1 MKKEQLDIIKQF
13 LSGYDGPPV
22 KLMEVCGTHTAQIV
36 RNGIPSM
43 LSDRIRLISGP
54 GCPVCV
60 TVTAYIDRL
69 VELAFKEDT
78 IVYAFGDLLRVRGS
92 RYSLS
97 DAKAQGARVKM
108 VYSPMEMIQAAQ
120 EDGSRTHVFAAVGFE
135 TTTPVYAVMLEEAI
149 EKKLTNVRL
158 LTSLKTMPE
167 VIRWLCEE
175 DLRTMRS
182 LKEQGKTPDEEGG
195 AYQPVTGFIAPG
207 HVCAV
212 TGSGIFEDLAREYGL
227 PFIVSGFSGEELL
240 LTIYGLVKNQG
251 KGIVRNF
258 YPSVVTR
265 DGNTDAEKAV
275 DRFFAPCD
283 AAWRGMGVIPG
294 SGLVLR
300 PEFAAF
306 DAGSEDL
313 LEDRLSGGCR
323 CADVLTGRI
332 SPSQCPLFGKVCT
345 PSDPHGACMVSQEGS
360 CFNSYNYR
368 HH

>member
-1 MKKEQLDIIKQF
+1 MKKEQLDIIKQY

-36 RNGIPSM
+36 RSGIPPM
-43 LSDRIRLISGP
+43 LSDKIRLISGP

-69 VELAFKEDT
+69 VELAFREDT

-97 DAKAQGARVKM
+97 DAKAQGARVRM
-108 VYSPMEMIQAAQ
+108 VYSPMEMAEAAQ
-120 EDGSRTHVFAAVGFE
+120 GDRSRTHVFAAVGFE
-135 TTTPVYAVMLEEAI
+135 TTVPVYAVMLEEAI
-149 EKKLTNVRL
+149 EKNLSNVKL

-175 DLRTMRS
+175 DLRTMKS
-182 LKEQGKTPDEEGG
+182 LSGTGKTPDGEET

-212 TGSGIFEDLAREYGL
+212 TGSGIFEDLAKEYGL

-240 LTIYGLVKNQG
+240 LTIYGLVKDQG

-265 DGNTDAEKAV
+265 EGNIEAAGAV
-275 DRFFAPCD
+275 NRYFIPCD
-283 AAWRGMGVIPG
+283 AAWRGMGVITG
-294 SGLVLR
+294 SGLMLR
-300 PEFAAF
+300 PEFEAF
-306 DAGSEDL
+306 DAGSADL

-332 SPSQCPLFGKVCT
+332 RPSQCPLFGRVCT

-360 CFNSYNYR
+360 CFNSFNYAR
-368 HH
+368 H